1 MQIKTTVRSLWKFI
15 SLAQIKMTHNH
26 DCDHR
31 ERMKSL
37 PLCGYEQG
45 LFQTVKG
52 KKKTWTELPKC
63 KMCVY
68 FGSDGNEN
76 KHSIEIHLL
85 PIAKTCKF

>member
-52 KKKTWTELPKC
+52 KKKPGQSSRNAKC
-63 KMCVY
+63 VCILAQMEMKI
-68 FGSDGNEN
+68 N
-76 KHSIEIHLL
+76 IQ
-85 PIAKTCKF
+85 